1 MSPPL
6 HPPPDMEFSGSRT
19 QDMMMEE
26 RKTAWMGTVARIILR
41 QNPRRG
47 GGTGV
52 AGSASQ
58 TEAVGLSWIEVE
70 VVVNW
75 SSSVHVP
82 RVTLSSLE
90 WK

>member
-6 HPPPDMEFSGSRT
+6 HPPDMEFSGSRT

-47 GGTGV
+47 GGTGLAV
-52 AGSASQ
+52 SVSQ
-58 TEAVGLSWIEVE
+58 TGAGLSWIEVE

>member
-6 HPPPDMEFSGSRT
+6 HPPDMEFSGSRT

-52 AGSASQ
+52 AVSASQ
-58 TEAVGLSWIEVE
+58 TVAGLSWIEVE

-90 WK
+90 RK